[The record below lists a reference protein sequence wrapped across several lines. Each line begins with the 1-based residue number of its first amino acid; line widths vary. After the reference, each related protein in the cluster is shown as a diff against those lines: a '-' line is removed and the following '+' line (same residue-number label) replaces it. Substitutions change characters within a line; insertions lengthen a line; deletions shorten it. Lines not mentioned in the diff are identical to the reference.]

1 MTNQINSYEAL
12 LERVWADED
21 FKNSFIADPKPI
33 LAKIGAKVPDSVKV
47 EVHENRPDWQNIIL
61 PRKEHLEKYNL
72 EGQNPIIS
80 QVIQQALADEAFKAT
95 LLQNPKAGIK
105 QATGEDVPD
114 SLTICF
120 HEDTP
125 TVKHLVIPTNPT
137 NEELSASQLEMV
149 AGGIGTSILTQLTQ
163 PPIIAVA
170 GMFPVD

>member
-21 FKNSFIADPKPI
+21 FKNGFIADPKPI

-47 EVHENRPDWQNIIL
+47 EVHEDGPDLQSYIL
-61 PRKEHLEKYNL
+61 PRKEHLERYNL

-80 QVIQQALADEAFKAT
+80 QVIQQALADEAFKAR

-105 QATGEDVPD
+105 EATGEDVPD
-114 SLTICF
+114 ALTICF

-125 TVKHLVIPTNPT
+125 TVKHLVIPANPT
-137 NEELSASQLEMV
+137 NEELSDCQLEMV
-149 AGGIGTSILTQLTQ
+149 AGGIAAPILTQ
-163 PPIIAVA
+163 PPFIA
-170 GMFPVD
+170 GMLPVDSF